1 MTIKRFILTLLTIF
15 AVGKL
20 LLDLVGS
27 FSQPQVQSRLQLYQT
42 NLILHASEYQVDN
55 NRESAQEN
63 FDFARQALIGEKAYY
78 SAQKQYE
85 KSLEVAEKS
94 RENLRRKLEQQQP
107 TVINDSTVE
116 VPPLAQP
123 SGENKQNQQL
133 VKAIA
138 QVDRFIDELQLK
150 IGIIQARQDRTEEA
164 IATWNQIIE
173 SSPDNLAD
181 ATNAQIAEIVKGL
194 WSEIPVVIP
203 GAEEKIQANLEGWFR
218 YRALYKLYEIQGQS
232 AKLAALE
239 SQEETV
245 AQTAMVKLTLIGGI
259 PAIAGFLGIILL
271 VSLLAQVALKGK
283 ESILATHSGVPW
295 KTPWNWE
302 ITWQVLI
309 VGFFTIGQIILPLL
323 LGLSGFNPT
332 NLGLRAKAIYVLI
345 SYLLMAFAGLLVLFL
360 SIKEFLPLPKSWFR
374 IKPTD
379 NWIFWGI
386 GGYLV
391 AVPLV
396 VIVSLVNQQIW
407 QGQGGSNPILLL
419 ALEAKDSVVLAIFF
433 ITASVAAPVFEEI
446 MFRGFLLPSLTRY
459 VPVWGAILGSSL
471 IFSIAHLSLSE
482 VLPLTM
488 LGIVLGFVYTRSRN
502 LLAPMLLH
510 SLWNGGTLL
519 SLFVL
524 GSG

>member
-42 NLILHASEYQVDN
+42 NLILHASEYVDPN
-55 NRESAQEN
+55 AASTGDNLQ
-63 FDFARQALIGEKAYY
+63 FAREALIGEKAYA

-94 RENLRRKLEQQQP
+94 RENLRRKLQQQP
-107 TVINDSTVE
+107 VAAITDSTVE

-123 SGENKQNQQL
+123 PGDVRQNQAL

-138 QVDRFIDELQLK
+138 QVDRLTDELRVK
-150 IGIIQARQDRTEEA
+150 IGIIQGSQDNTEEA
-164 IATWNQIIE
+164 IATWNQIIQ
-173 SSPDNLAD
+173 SSPDNSAD
-181 ATNAQIAEIVKGL
+181 ATNARLTEIVKGL

-203 GAEEKIQANLEGWFR
+203 DAEETIQVNLEGWFR
-218 YRALYKLYEIQGQS
+218 YQALAKLYEIQEQE
-232 AKLAALE
+232 AKLAALV
-239 SQEETV
+239 SKEETV
-245 AQTAMVKLTLIGGI
+245 AQAAMVKLALIGGI

-271 VSLLAQVALKGK
+271 VSLVVQIALKGK
-283 ESILATHSGVPW
+283 EAILATNSGVSW
-295 KTPWNWE
+295 ETPWNWE

-309 VGFFTIGQIILPLL
+309 VGFFTIGQIVLPLL

-332 NLGLRAKAIYVLI
+332 GLSLRAKAIYVLV
-345 SYLLMAFAGLLVLFL
+345 SYLLMAFAGLTVLYL
-360 SIKEFLPLPKSWFR
+360 SIKEFLPLPKSWFEF
-374 IKPTD
+374 KPTGS
-379 NWIFWGI
+379 WIFWGI

-396 VIVSLVNQQIW
+396 VIVSIINQQIW

-419 ALEAKDSVVLAIFF
+419 ALEAQDSVVLTIFF
-433 ITASVAAPVFEEI
+433 VTASVAAPVFEEI

-459 VPVWGAILGSSL
+459 LPVWGAILGSSL